1 MKVVTDKAFK
11 NDYEVVINKNKAFKI
26 TDMDYEK

>member
-11 NDYEVVINKNKAFKI
+11 NDYEVVEDTCDEEKAWVLI
-26 TDMDYEK
+26 